1 MDESGFDAVELEVFR
16 QLLAAVAEEMGFRLM
31 RSAFSPNIKERR
43 DYSCALFDARGD
55 MIAQAAHIPVHLGSA
70 PASVKAILEAFPA
83 AAMRL
88 GDRFIVNDPFAG
100 GTHLPDITVVAPC
113 FVDGINT
120 PGPGSG
126 GIAPRFF
133 VANRAHHADVGG
145 KTPGSMPIG
154 TSIDDEGIRIPP
166 SRLDE
171 ALIATIATQ
180 SRTPD
185 ERRGDLRAQ
194 CAALDAGIARLE
206 ELCVTHGP
214 QRLADAGQALQD
226 YAARY
231 IASLIRDTPDGT
243 YRFEDVMEDDG
254 HGHTDLHIR
263 CTLTVTGDRATFDF
277 RDTVDQTLGPVNA
290 VRAIVLSAVLYGLR
304 CLAPAEL
311 PSNSGILRPVEVLT
325 RPGSLVDAQPPAAV
339 AGGNVETSQR
349 LVDVVF
355 GTLAQVLPGRVPAAS
370 CGSMNNLLIG
380 SVGGDTT
387 GPPFAYYETIGGG
400 IGAGPG
406 QPGGDALH
414 AHMTNTL
421 NTPIEALEHSY
432 PFRVTSYAVRRG
444 SGGRG
449 QAPGGDGIVRRYVF
463 DRPAEVTLL
472 TERRATRPYGLGGGE
487 SGRPGEARL
496 VRPDGRSEILPAKCG
511 FRVEPG
517 DRLDVMTPGGGGWGP
532 PTATSATGA

>member
-1 MDESGFDAVELEVFR
+1 MNERQSFNAVELEVFR
-16 QLLAAVAEEMGFRLM
+16 QLLAAVAEEMGVRLM

-43 DYSCALFDARGD
+43 DYSCAVFDSRGD

-70 PASVKAILEAFPA
+70 PASVKAVLEAFPA
-83 AAMRL
+83 ARMRP
-88 GDRFIVNDPFAG
+88 GERFIVNDPFAG

-113 FVDGINT
+113 YVGADPDN
-120 PGPGSG
+120 PL
-126 GIAPRFF
+126 FF

-166 SRLDE
+166 SIFDD
-171 ALIATIATQ
+171 ALITRICEQT
-180 SRTPD
+180 RTPD

-194 CAALDAGIARLE
+194 LASLDSGIESLDA
-206 ELCVTHGP
+206 LCNAHSA
-214 QRLADAGQALQD
+214 QRVAEAGEALQD

-231 IASLIRDTPDGT
+231 VASLIRDTPDGS

-254 HGHTDLHIR
+254 HGHTNLAIR
-263 CTLTVTGDRATFDF
+263 CNLTVMGEHATFDF
-277 RDTVDQTLGPVNA
+277 RETVDQTLGPVNA

-355 GTLAQVLPGRVPAAS
+355 GTLAQALPARVPAAS

-380 SVGGDTT
+380 SVEGDTT
-387 GPPFAYYETIGGG
+387 GPPFAYYETIAGG
-400 IGAGPG
+400 IGGGPDGPG
-406 QPGGDALH
+406 GSALH

-421 NTPIEALEHSY
+421 NTPVEALEHSY
-432 PFRVTSYAVRRG
+432 PFRVESYKVRRG
-444 SGGRG
+444 SGGPG
-449 QAPGGDGIVRRYVF
+449 AHPGGDGVVRCYHF
-463 DRPAEVTLL
+463 DREAQVTLL
-472 TERRATRPYGLGGGE
+472 TERRTRPPYGLHGGGTAKPGQATFIQAN
-487 SGRPGEARL
+487 GRTQTLPGKH
-496 VRPDGRSEILPAKCG
+496 S
-511 FRVEPG
+511 FRVVRG
-517 DRLDVMTPGGGGWGP
+517 DLLEIHTPGGGGWGKA
-532 PTATSATGA
+532 ATRP